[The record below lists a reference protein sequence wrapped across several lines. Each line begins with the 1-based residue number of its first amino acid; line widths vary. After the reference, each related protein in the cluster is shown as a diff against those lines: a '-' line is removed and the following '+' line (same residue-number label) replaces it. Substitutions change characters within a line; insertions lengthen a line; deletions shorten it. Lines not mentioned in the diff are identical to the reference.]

1 MGQDPHTSLPISG
14 TITLWALRVL
24 FQAAFSRSR
33 DRGGDF
39 CAGDVWRACA
49 QKRRE
54 GRRLG
59 WGCQG
64 VSAEDGLQ
72 PHTTEEPRSE
82 HCSTTLIPPW
92 GGPAL
97 ELLFSHVPW
106 LQRLG
111 RAWRRGEA
119 VVFST
124 GRNSLEKGVPF
135 AVPLALSQQPSPQL
149 WDVHPVTPFPIAAR
163 EPRAEAELPIVSPVL
178 RRTSPL
184 PGGGLMG
191 SFLGHL
197 ETMSPPGPARN
208 IAIRYLLCM
217 QRKELFQ
224 VSKVQRWGHAEE

>member
-97 ELLFSHVPW
+97 ELLFSQVPW
-106 LQRLG
+106 LQRLR

-149 WDVHPVTPFPIAAR
+149 WMCTLSHPFLLLLGSLGLKQNCLSSAPSYGGR
-163 EPRAEAELPIVSPVL
+163 HRCPV
-178 RRTSPL
+178 
-184 PGGGLMG
+184 GG
-191 SFLGHL
+191 SWAHFWD
-197 ETMSPPGPARN
+197 T
-208 IAIRYLLCM
+208 
-217 QRKELFQ
+217 
-224 VSKVQRWGHAEE
+224 